1 MIDENARMVDQLE
14 EGLVVELGAALR
26 SYMTRWPDLE
36 RLHRVAFEE

>member
-36 RLHRVAFEE
+36 RLHRVAFEG